1 MKRALLSLILVV
13 GGSISAFAQFFSA
26 GNLAV
31 THVGD
36 GTTALNGFGN
46 NVAIDEYNTAGAL
59 QQSFP
64 LAQTGPTPFSMTGNA
79 TAEGALSLSED
90 GRSLTFAGY
99 QSARLS
105 SGSLAG
111 STAAAVPR
119 TIAEISVFG
128 VITKPV
134 VSSTAFSANSLRSAV
149 TDGANN
155 YWALGVGTGVT
166 YMGNNASAATIET
179 AQTTLRVMN
188 IVNGDLYFSA
198 AGSIFKV
205 TGKPQ
210 SGTATPVAVINNVGA
225 SPSTYDFAFNAGLT
239 LAYVADD
246 RTTANG
252 GGIQRWSWNGSTWN
266 LDYTLAA
273 GGGLGARGLAVDFSG
288 ANPVVYATTTE
299 AANNRLIKIVDTGAG
314 SAETDLALSGTVRAF
329 RGLEFTPIPEPSTFV
344 FAGIGA
350 AAMLIL
356 RRRK

>member
-134 VSSTAFSANSLRSAV
+134 VSSTAFSANSFRSAV

-155 YWALGVGTGVT
+155 YWAL
-166 YMGNNASAATIET
+166 
-179 AQTTLRVMN
+179 
-188 IVNGDLYFSA
+188 
-198 AGSIFKV
+198 
-205 TGKPQ
+205 
-210 SGTATPVAVINNVGA
+210 
-225 SPSTYDFAFNAGLT
+225 
-239 LAYVADD
+239 
-246 RTTANG
+246 
-252 GGIQRWSWNGSTWN
+252 
-266 LDYTLAA
+266 
-273 GGGLGARGLAVDFSG
+273 
-288 ANPVVYATTTE
+288 
-299 AANNRLIKIVDTGAG
+299 
-314 SAETDLALSGTVRAF
+314 
-329 RGLEFTPIPEPSTFV
+329 
-344 FAGIGA
+344 
-350 AAMLIL
+350 
-356 RRRK
+356 